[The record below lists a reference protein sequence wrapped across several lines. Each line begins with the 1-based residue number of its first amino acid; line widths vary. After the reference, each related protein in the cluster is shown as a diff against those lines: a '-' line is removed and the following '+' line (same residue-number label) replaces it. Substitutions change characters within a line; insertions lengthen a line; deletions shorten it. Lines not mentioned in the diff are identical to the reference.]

1 MDPKGHQHAYW
12 FPSAKPCLFLAN
24 PLNIAALPSQAERA
38 MSAHRRLSV
47 AVLTARR
54 ASVLFAAHDPL
65 RPLMD
70 AVLDLANSVGECCGK
85 QCG

>member
-1 MDPKGHQHAYW
+1 
-12 FPSAKPCLFLAN
+12 
-24 PLNIAALPSQAERA
+24 
-38 MSAHRRLSV
+38 MSAYRRLSV

-70 AVLDLANSVGECCGK
+70 AVLDLANSVGECSACCCPLRMRG
-85 QCG
+85 